1 MGVFLKYFPLLA
13 SWSSVTVASLVCVE
27 RSELCGKGALKH
39 RYGVSSDNA
48 LIIEQDLCSQLRF
61 LGGD

>member
-1 MGVFLKYFPLLA
+1 M
-13 SWSSVTVASLVCVE
+13 TVANLVCVE

-48 LIIEQDLCSQLRF
+48 LIIEQDLCSQLQF